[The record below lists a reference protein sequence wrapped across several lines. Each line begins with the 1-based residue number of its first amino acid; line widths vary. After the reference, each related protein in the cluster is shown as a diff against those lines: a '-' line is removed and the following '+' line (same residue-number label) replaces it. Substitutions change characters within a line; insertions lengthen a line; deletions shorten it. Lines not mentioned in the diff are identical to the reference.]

1 VVNAPEPDQVPPPDE
16 ADGNPA
22 PGGAMV
28 PSLRRLAP
36 NLIVAGVFPVLGYAL
51 LRPHVSSDAV
61 GLAIVL
67 VFPVAEIVVERLRHG
82 RLEPV
87 GMIALVGIS
96 LGLIGALVFNGDATL
111 LKVRESI
118 ITGIFGGICLASLLA
133 SRPMMFYLGRTFATG
148 GDPQRV
154 AEFNE
159 VWDLPT
165 VPRRFRVVTAVWG
178 VGLVGE
184 AVFRT
189 VLALS
194 IPTQSFLVISQ
205 IVNWTV
211 LGGLLWFSVAST
223 RAGEQRVLALLE
235 EADAVTE

>member
-1 VVNAPEPDQVPPPDE
+1 
-16 ADGNPA
+16 
-22 PGGAMV
+22 MV
-28 PSLRRLAP
+28 PSLRRLLP
-36 NLIVAGVFPVLGYAL
+36 NLIVAGVLPVIGYAL
-51 LRPHVSSDAV
+51 LRPHVSSDAI

-96 LGLIGALVFNGDATL
+96 LGLIGAVVFNGDATL

-118 ITGIFGGICLASLLA
+118 ITGVFGVICLASLLA

-194 IPTQSFLVISQ
+194 IPTQTFLVISQ

-223 RAGEQRVLALLE
+223 RSGERQVVALLE
-235 EADAVTE
+235 GADE